1 MLLLGLTFTVLMV
14 LALRVLVVV
23 LTIYICK
30 QCRHGACTT
39 TANAAGAAAVPSCA
53 GVLLTGH
60 HADDQAETVLMR
72 MATSS
77 SLVGL
82 GGILPLRMAGT
93 FSSTRMGC
101 KCTPLDALR

>member
-1 MLLLGLTFTVLMV
+1 MIAAAVDAAARADVHGADGVGTTGVGGV
-14 LALRVLVVV
+14 D
-23 LTIYICK
+23 
-30 QCRHGACTT
+30 GACTT